1 MGKLWNF
8 YKKLFTR
15 KNKDKQTNSDSFDL
29 YAKGGHIDP
38 IDLYAKG
45 GHIDLY
51 AKGGHIDPID
61 LYAKGGYIDLYAKG
75 ERIDHGKTTL
85 TMLMP
90 ELAKKQRQGRIAPF
104 VEGRPIININ

>member
-15 KNKDKQTNSDSFDL
+15 KNKDKQTNSDSF
-29 YAKGGHIDP
+29 
-38 IDLYAKG
+38 DLYAKG

>member
-15 KNKDKQTNSDSFDL
+15 KNKDKQTNSDSF
-29 YAKGGHIDP
+29 
-38 IDLYAKG
+38 
-45 GHIDLY
+45 DLY